1 MQLVFKL
8 RQVHCPKQR
17 NQLNGIIR
25 PIVLVLRL
33 QIVPTFQNLLAGS
46 ELLLAMI
53 CLRIDGLGRLSSFL
67 RQPVG
72 YNTVYFFLRERP
84 AAARIPILILRVGV
98 GGLLLGVLVHSFF
111 AHSLPPFYAQ
121 SGLI

>member
-1 MQLVFKL
+1 
-8 RQVHCPKQR
+8 
-17 NQLNGIIR
+17 
-25 PIVLVLRL
+25 
-33 QIVPTFQNLLAGS
+33 
-46 ELLLAMI
+46 MI

-111 AHSLPPFYAQ
+111 AHGLPPFYAQ

>member
-84 AAARIPILILRVGV
+84 AAAQIPICILRLVGFCSVFWFIVSSLMVYLRFTPRV
-98 GGLLLGVLVHSFF
+98 G
-111 AHSLPPFYAQ
+111 
-121 SGLI
+121 